1 MFLGYIWLYYH
12 GNEPVFKTFW
22 NLNVAT
28 LKDISEELGL
38 SVATVSRAL
47 NGFPEVSEKT
57 RELVEQTARRMNY
70 RPNRAAQKLVSG
82 RSGMVGMLVPLQPG
96 MSAESS
102 LVEVIMGLSAR
113 LAERD
118 IDLVMQVILDEDPVA
133 PYRRMISKN
142 TLDGFILNAPQVS
155 DPRIALLQQ
164 AKVPFVVHGRID
176 DDPTHAF
183 YDLDNADA
191 AAQAVNLLADLG
203 HQRIAF
209 INGPESAAFANQ
221 RTSGFNAA
229 MRTRMLSLQ
238 ADFLSYGENTRAS
251 GYMRALSLLAL
262 PPDARPTALL
272 CASTALAHGVLRAAG
287 DRGLS
292 VPKDLSII
300 CHDDLVPVLTS
311 DDTNPPLTVTKAA
324 LSLACAPLADKL
336 IALLNG
342 ASPVEQQTTER
353 AELIVRQSTGPAPRS
368 IGV

>member
-1 MFLGYIWLYYH
+1 M
-12 GNEPVFKTFW
+12 
-22 NLNVAT
+22 AT

-57 RELVEQTARRMNY
+57 RELVALTAERMNY

-82 RSGMVGMLVPLQPG
+82 RSGMVGMLVALQPG

-118 IDLVMQVILDEDPVA
+118 IDLVMQVVLDEDPVA

-142 TLDGFILNAPQVS
+142 TLDGFILNAPQVQ
-155 DPRIALLQQ
+155 DPRIAFLQQ

-176 DDPTHAF
+176 DEPSHAF

-203 HQRIAF
+203 HRRIAF
-209 INGPESAAFANQ
+209 INGPENAAFANQ
-221 RTSGFNAA
+221 RTVGFDTALKN
-229 MRTRMLSLQ
+229 RTLSTQ
-238 ADFLSYGENTRAS
+238 QDFLSYGENTRAS

-262 PPDARPTALL
+262 PADQRPTALL
-272 CASTALAHGVLRAAG
+272 CASTALAHGVLRAAR
-287 DRGLS
+287 DRGLG
-292 VPKDLSII
+292 VPEDLSVI
-300 CHDDLVPVLTS
+300 CHDDVVPVLTS

-336 IALLNG
+336 ISLLNG
-342 ASPVEQQTTER
+342 ALPTEQQTTER

-368 IGV
+368 ISE